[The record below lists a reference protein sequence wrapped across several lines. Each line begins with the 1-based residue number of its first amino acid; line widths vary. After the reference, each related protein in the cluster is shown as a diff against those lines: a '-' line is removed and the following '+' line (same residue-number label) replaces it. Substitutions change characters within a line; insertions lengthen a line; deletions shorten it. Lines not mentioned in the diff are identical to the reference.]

1 MEIFKKKNR
10 FRLLSH
16 IILVIVTVMIAIPFY
31 ILFVASLTDN
41 DWAIVNG
48 FTFWPKKWSLVAYQ
62 YLLSQLKMF
71 GKAYLITICVTVSGV
86 VISVTI
92 TAMCAYMLAQRD
104 LPGRNIITFF
114 IIFTMLFNG
123 GMVASYINYTQ
134 VFHLKNTYLAYLIPN
149 YLCSAM
155 NIILVRS
162 YYMSAIPHELLES
175 ARIDGASEMKCFIRI
190 VLPLSKPILA
200 TIALLTGI
208 MYWNDWQNGA
218 YYINDNS
225 MLGIQNILN
234 NINNNTSYMN
244 YLARGAGG
252 TPPTIT
258 MRLAIAVIG
267 ILPLMIAYPFFQK
280 YFVKGITLG
289 AVKG

>member
-1 MEIFKKKNR
+1 
-10 FRLLSH
+10 
-16 IILVIVTVMIAIPFY
+16 
-31 ILFVASLTDN
+31 
-41 DWAIVNG
+41 
-48 FTFWPKKWSLVAYQ
+48 
-62 YLLSQLKMF
+62 
-71 GKAYLITICVTVSGV
+71 
-86 VISVTI
+86 
-92 TAMCAYMLAQRD
+92 
-104 LPGRNIITFF
+104 
-114 IIFTMLFNG
+114 
-123 GMVASYINYTQ
+123 MVASYINYTQ

-149 YLCSAM
+149 YLCNAM
-155 NIILVRS
+155 NILLIRS
-162 YYMSAIPHELLES
+162 YYLSSIPHELLES
-175 ARIDGASEMKCFIRI
+175 ARIDGASEMKCFVKI

-200 TIALLTGI
+200 TIALLNGI
-208 MYWNDWQNGA
+208 IYWNDWQNGA

-244 YLARGAGG
+244 YLARGSGG